1 MNSVRKFIG
10 ANRNFPTFNRF
21 FGWLFS
27 WQIIRRLLI
36 TFAVVVTLVV
46 LLYTVELV
54 RGKWAWNKYVAETE
68 ARGNP
73 LDIAAIIPPP
83 VPDDENFAMIP
94 LLRDSLDF
102 ITPIDSSKQLD
113 LGPYFKALKSVK
125 IPIKN
130 GNWTEGER
138 IDLSSWQAYFRAE
151 SNPDAVEKVP
161 TSETHQSP
169 AEDVLLAL
177 TLRKDALDQLQE
189 GSNRRHARFPIDYE
203 ANFAALLPHLAPI
216 KGTTQTLRLKALA
229 HLEAGK
235 ADLAFQ
241 DTMLGFYLRE
251 AIKSEPLLI
260 CHLVRIAINTIM
272 IHPVWEGIAD
282 GKWNEKQLVEFQQL
296 FEGDN
301 WFADYKQSILGERA
315 FSIAALDMIRR
326 GDWEI
331 YNGIFGGSPD
341 TGLTSVLIPSGW
353 VYQNMLSICLWED
366 RFLLNGVDEKK
377 MRLDMKLVNS
387 FESDFGKI
395 GFSPYNIFVKMV
407 LPALSKAG
415 LKAAHAQTA
424 SDRAAI
430 ACAIERYR
438 LATGSLPKTL
448 EQLVPAHM
456 ASLPHDVINGD
467 PLKYKPEGNDRY
479 LLYSVGANQTDDG
492 GRFDD
497 DWVWLYRR
505 NSEIKK

>member
-27 WQIIRRLLI
+27 WRIIRRLLI

-229 HLEAGK
+229 HLESGK

-241 DTMLGFYLRE
+241 DAMLGFYLRE

-326 GDWEI
+326 GDWGI
-331 YNGIFGGSPD
+331 YNGIFGGGPD
-341 TGLTSVLIPSGW
+341 TGLTGVLIPSGW

-377 MRLDMKLVNS
+377 MKLDMKLVNS
-387 FESDFGKI
+387 F
-395 GFSPYNIFVKMV
+395 
-407 LPALSKAG
+407 
-415 LKAAHAQTA
+415 
-424 SDRAAI
+424 
-430 ACAIERYR
+430 
-438 LATGSLPKTL
+438 
-448 EQLVPAHM
+448 
-456 ASLPHDVINGD
+456 
-467 PLKYKPEGNDRY
+467 
-479 LLYSVGANQTDDG
+479 
-492 GRFDD
+492 
-497 DWVWLYRR
+497 
-505 NSEIKK
+505 